1 MKYNFKMTTF
11 FMATSVVCLLGFTG
25 PSYAADDSGSSHVD
39 HHKHAGGHMH
49 MQHGSDD
56 AGMDINSPRYANAKK
71 IADKACS
78 DCHGKAGISKTDDNP
93 NLAGQDAL
101 YFCKTMYDYRSR
113 ARNLPPIKNDDGL
126 YVPTMNE
133 VVDKLSDQ
141 DIVDLSE
148 YYAHLRTH

>member
-1 MKYNFKMTTF
+1 MKYNLKMTAF
-11 FMATSVVCLLGFTG
+11 VMATTLVCLLSFT
-25 PSYAADDSGSSHVD
+25 SLSRAADESASTHVD
-39 HHKHAGGHMH
+39 HHKHMGGHMH
-49 MQHGSDD
+49 MQHGSGDTGLD
-56 AGMDINSPRYANAKK
+56 PERFANAKK
-71 IADKACS
+71 LADKACS

-93 NLAGQDAL
+93 NLACQDAL

-133 VVDKLSDQ
+133 VADKLSDQ

-148 YYAHLRTH
+148 YYAHLRAH

>member
-1 MKYNFKMTTF
+1 MKYNLKFTAF
-11 FMATSVVCLLGFTG
+11 FMATILLCLLSFTNL
-25 PSYAADDSGSSHVD
+25 SYAADESGSSHVD
-39 HHKHAGGHMH
+39 HHKHMGGHMH

-56 AGMDINSPRYANAKK
+56 AGMDPNSERFANAKK

-78 DCHGKAGISKTDDNP
+78 DCHGKEGISKTDDNP

-148 YYAHLRTH
+148 YYAHLRAH